1 MTGHPAQAAAERGLA
16 RFVRRRH
23 SHRPSTFNPHHVRLI
38 MEEPKPA
45 TKVAFGI
52 LGTLSLICGFMAT
65 LLGAAA
71 WFLSHQKTGTE
82 GLAVIAAVFFQWVAA
97 LVGGYILGV
106 PALRQRSR
114 AARLGVFL
122 SVASVVFT
130 ALALILH
137 YASSG

>member
-1 MTGHPAQAAAERGLA
+1 
-16 RFVRRRH
+16 
-23 SHRPSTFNPHHVRLI
+23 

-52 LGTLSLICGFMAT
+52 LGTLALICGFVAT

-71 WFLSHQKTGTE
+71 WVLSHQRTGT
-82 GLAVIAAVFFQWVAA
+82 GRSRRDRGGILSVGRCAS
-97 LVGGYILGV
+97 GGYILGV

-122 SVASVVFT
+122 SVASVVLT